1 MENVPEIADFHN
13 IEAWNREH
21 PEVGDLVK
29 VRSRRYE
36 NAPRHMGIV
45 LDIFDVTVPAI
56 AEVMIVTPSEG
67 VQIGEFYADQ
77 LEVIQQESKE
87 CQT

>member
-29 VRSRRYE
+29 VE
-36 NAPRHMGIV
+36 EHPRHMGIV

-56 AEVMIVTPSEG
+56 VEVMIVTPSEG

>member
-13 IEAWNREH
+13 IEAWNRDW
-21 PEVGDLVK
+21 PEVGDLVRVEDMK
-29 VRSRRYE
+29 W
-36 NAPRHMGIV
+36 MGIV
-45 LDIFDVTVPAI
+45 LDILDITVPAI
-56 AEVMIVTPSEG
+56 AEVMIMTSSEG

>member
-13 IEAWNREH
+13 IEVWNREH

-29 VRSRRYE
+29 VEDMRW
-36 NAPRHMGIV
+36 MGIV
-45 LDIFDVTVPAI
+45 LDILDCTIPAI